1 LRFSRPG
8 QFLKKRKVEK
18 MEMSWLEWAVL
29 AAMAMVGFLLPIVF
43 GKYVDARIKLG
54 MSGVEFAVV
63 RKAGAAMF
71 LLAARMWRVVLGQ
84 AFVILA
90 DGRVFAMP
98 GRKVAEAAFLG
109 CVRGYFEFMSDRG
122 RRGLENDEIA
132 RKLPDD
138 GMMWRVKMGGAIV
151 YFETIFDKGVR
162 TALGVDS
169 VEVQTFWTE
178 LESVRAGVVQA
189 MRAEARRSED
199 GSEDGTEDGSED
211 GTEVGDGE

>member
-1 LRFSRPG
+1 MAERLIAVGIVASAIALAWLLTWVVSKYIDG
-8 QFLKKRKVEK
+8 KV
-18 MEMSWLEWAVL
+18 
-29 AAMAMVGFLLPIVF
+29 
-43 GKYVDARIKLG
+43 KLG
-54 MSGVEFAVV
+54 MSGAEFAVA
-63 RKAGAAMF
+63 RRAGAAMF

-98 GRKVAEAAFLG
+98 GRKVAAAAFL
-109 CVRGYFEFMSDRG
+109 CCDREYFEFMTDRG
-122 RRGLENDEIA
+122 RRGLEDEEIR

-138 GMMWRVKMGGAIV
+138 AMMWRVKMGGTIV

-178 LESVRAGVVQA
+178 LESVRAGVAQV
-189 MRAEARRSED
+189 MWAEARR
-199 GSEDGTEDGSED
+199 SED